1 MKIKLLVWCEGILPG
16 QFEET
21 DDFTAYENFDNFV
34 IREVNNNKLLQSFEK
49 DNLFNKME
57 SIEFEVPD
65 DLDKQLISDICIG
78 KANSFWYL
86 RNIDLRQD
94 YYQFWVFVEK
104 DGKWMESGK
113 ALSRRHW

>member
-78 KANSFWYL
+78 KAHSFWYL
-86 RNIDLRQD
+86 RDIDFRQD
-94 YYQFWVFVEK
+94 YYASWTFVEK
-104 DGKWMESGK
+104 NGKWEI
-113 ALSRRHW
+113 LNDPRTNR